1 MDFFEVGLEPTFYFL
16 KYYFLGQDTQF
27 MSNGRQDKLTQ
38 MLRPAVEGVGYE
50 LVGIEHLPMG
60 KNSVLRI
67 YIDSPDGITVNDCS
81 RVSHQ
86 VSGVLDVEEPIK
98 GHFTLEV
105 SSPGIDRPL
114 FNIEQFVQFV
124 GSKVKLKLYHAVEGK
139 RKFTGTIDS
148 VEADDIIIKDNDTDD
163 CIQIQMDD
171 IDKANIISDI

>member
-1 MDFFEVGLEPTFYFL
+1 MPNT
-16 KYYFLGQDTQF
+16 
-27 MSNGRQDKLTQ
+27 RQDKLTQ
-38 MLRPAVEGVGYE
+38 MLKPAVEGVGYE

-60 KNSVLRI
+60 KSTVLRI

-98 GHFTLEV
+98 GQFTLEV

-114 FNIEQFVQFV
+114 FSLEQFAQFI
-124 GSKVKLKLYHAVEGK
+124 GSKVKLKLYHAIEGR
-139 RKFTGTIDS
+139 RKITGVIDS
-148 VEADDIIIKDNDTDD
+148 VEGEDIIVKEVDTDD
-163 CIQIQMDD
+163 CVQLQMDD

>member
-1 MDFFEVGLEPTFYFL
+1 
-16 KYYFLGQDTQF
+16 
-27 MSNGRQDKLTQ
+27 MSGARQDKLTQ

-98 GHFTLEV
+98 GQFTLEV
-105 SSPGIDRPL
+105 SSPGVDRPL
-114 FNIEQFVQFV
+114 FSLEQFAQFV
-124 GSKVKLKLYHAVEGK
+124 GSKVKLKFYHAIEGR
-139 RKFTGTIDS
+139 RKLTGVIDS
-148 VEADDIIIKDNDTDD
+148 VEGDDIIIKEMDTDE
-163 CIQIQMDD
+163 CIQFQMDD